1 MSKELD
7 ALKKKALMSLEL
19 SPDKKSHVT
28 ASELTTFVQ
37 KLKSE
42 VAKKEIVLIALQK

>member
-19 SPDKKSHVT
+19 SPDKKTHIT
-28 ASELTTFVQ
+28 NAEIATFVQ

-42 VAKKEIVLIALQK
+42 VAKKEIVLIAIQK